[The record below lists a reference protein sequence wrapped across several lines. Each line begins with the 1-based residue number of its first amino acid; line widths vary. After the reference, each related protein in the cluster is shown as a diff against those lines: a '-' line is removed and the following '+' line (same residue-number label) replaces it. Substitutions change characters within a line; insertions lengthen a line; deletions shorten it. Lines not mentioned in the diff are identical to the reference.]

1 MTAVKNNRKLRGV
14 FPLSSVAPTMDA
26 NEAFA
31 QRARTIG
38 MKPLANRIRTSLRTA
53 ENWLS
58 GRTGPQWKHV
68 REMLQHDD
76 LACEVLRAAGRDDI
90 ADIVEAK
97 HHADRAAAILKR
109 MAAE

>member
-1 MTAVKNNRKLRGV
+1 MTAVKNTRKIRGV
-14 FPLSSVAPTMDA
+14 STLSSVAPTMDA

-53 ENWLS
+53 ENWLQ

-76 LACEVLRAAGRDDI
+76 LVCEVLRAASREDL
-90 ADIVEAK
+90 AALVEAK
-97 HHADRAAAILKR
+97 QNAEGLAKMLRKIADA
-109 MAAE
+109 

>member
-1 MTAVKNNRKLRGV
+1 MTARKNNRKLRGV
-14 FPLSSVAPTMDA
+14 PTLNSVAPTMDA

-53 ENWLS
+53 ENWLQ

-76 LACEVLRAAGRDDI
+76 LVCEVLRAADREDLAI
-90 ADIVEAK
+90 LVEAK
-97 HHADRAAAILKR
+97 SHADKAAVILERIKG
-109 MAAE
+109 